1 MHIHTYLCGRV
12 LLIIGNL
19 CIKRANFIAFN
30 QEAPNYRNGCIEIA
44 AVAGHNGV
52 KYCLNKHNK
61 NH

>member
-52 KYCLNKHNK
+52 K
-61 NH
+61 